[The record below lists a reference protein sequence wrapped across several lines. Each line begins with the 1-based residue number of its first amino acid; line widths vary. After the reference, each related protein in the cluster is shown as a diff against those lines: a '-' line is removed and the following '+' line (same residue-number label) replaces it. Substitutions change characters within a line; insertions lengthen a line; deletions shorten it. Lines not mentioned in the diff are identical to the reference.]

1 MVTASTAAILYDY
14 SQPMTVDSGYLSVH
28 SETSKEVESD
38 ISDDEVVALPLIP
51 HHTSSATQELLPS
64 NENQVLRQ
72 GWRDLVANVELNSNP
87 VMNFTSEERC
97 FIQKLLQIELE
108 TSRSIP
114 VPREVM
120 TKICTAAKVGAVI
133 PVEVAVRGYTV
144 CMERVIKFASM
155 VDYFKKYV
163 INYYLHTNDYLITK
177 GNI

>member
-38 ISDDEVVALPLIP
+38 ISDDEVVALPLP
-51 HHTSSATQELLPS
+51 HHTSSVTQELLPS

-155 VDYFKKYV
+155 VDFFKKYV
-163 INYYLHTNDYLITK
+163 TYISIYTVEELK
-177 GNI
+177 A